1 MDLEEEVL
9 ALHKKHTGVLSIHS
23 DLPVLN
29 GHDLSKAYTPGVA
42 ALSKLIE
49 KDHDL
54 AREYTISGKL
64 VAVVTD
70 GSAVL
75 GLGDIGSQAGLPIV
89 EGKAL
94 LYKTFSKV
102 DAVPLAMEQVSID
115 EFVATIKNMA
125 NSFAGIHLEDIQ
137 APRCFEI
144 EEKLQQQLDIPVYHD
159 DQEGTAIVVLA
170 GLLNAAKVVGKPIER
185 LKVVIN
191 GIGASGVATAKLL
204 AFAGIK
210 SITLVDQQGVL
221 KEGDK
226 TLNPYQATLVQQ
238 LTCST
243 EGNSLAEAIV
253 MQDVFIGLSVGSVLS
268 KEMVETMNED
278 PIVFALANPV
288 PEITPDLAKEAGV
301 RVMATGS
308 SAYPNQINNIL
319 AFPGLF
325 KGLLEAKG
333 KKVDEALE
341 YQVAKALADMVKQP
355 TAEKFIPGVFE
366 PDVVEN
372 VKHAVINFFKK

>member
-1 MDLEEEVL
+1 MEEEVL
-9 ALHKKHTGVLSIHS
+9 ALHKKYTGVLSIHS
-23 DLPVLN
+23 DLSVLN
-29 GHDLSKAYTPGVA
+29 SYDLSKAYTPGVA
-42 ALSKLIE
+42 VLSKLIE
-49 KDHDL
+49 KNHDL

-64 VAVVTD
+64 IAVVTD

-94 LYKTFSKV
+94 LYKTFSEV
-102 DAVPLAMEQVSID
+102 DAVPLAVEQVGID

-170 GLLNAAKVVGKPIER
+170 GLLNAAKVVGKPFES

-191 GIGASGVATAKLL
+191 GVGASGVATAKLL

-221 KEGDK
+221 KEGDQ

-253 MQDVFIGLSVGSVLS
+253 NQDVFIGLSVGSVLG
-268 KEMVETMNED
+268 KGMVETMNED
-278 PIVFALANPV
+278 PIVFALANPI
-288 PEITPDLAKEAGV
+288 PEITPELAKEAGV

-341 YQVAKALADMVKQP
+341 YQVAKALADMVEQP
-355 TAEKFIPGVFE
+355 TADKFIPGVFE
-366 PDVVEN
+366 PNVVEN